1 MSDTAS
7 SSPAQESLEA
17 GQRLLAGRA
26 AELGLAVENKPN
38 YAGQIFAGGSDAPSA
53 RLEPSELPNHT
64 RGLQIGRYPVLL
76 TLLPEAPDEEGIG
89 EVVRR
94 VRNQC
99 VVARSYLSS
108 AAALD
113 LHAILL
119 GPRGSEGVER
129 WNALALIVERDERV
143 ARKLV
148 WLRPQEAGG
157 DEQSFAEFARRS
169 FLARPWI
176 TGAIFSMAPL
186 DNVSR
191 ATVFDKVRRDT
202 AGEWIR
208 LASEPGIDSESLVDQ
223 LVASWQRRSAS

>member
-1 MSDTAS
+1 MAWPERPDNWRLGAK
-7 SSPAQESLEA
+7 PVQESYAAVAEAVNVSDPVSMAVSDGQFEHCRSMLSRSIRVVEISTDDAWMRDIGPTFVLDGNGGRRGIDWHFNAWGGLE
-17 GQRLLAGRA
+17 G
-26 AELGLAVENKPN
+26 GLYFPW
-38 YAGQIFAGGSDAPSA
+38 D
-53 RLEPSELPNHT
+53 
-64 RGLQIGRYPVLL
+64 
-76 TLLPEAPDEEGIG
+76 
-89 EVVRR
+89 
-94 VRNQC
+94 
-99 VVARSYLSS
+99 
-108 AAALD
+108 
-113 LHAILL
+113 
-119 GPRGSEGVER
+119 
-129 WNALALIVERDERV
+129 RDERV